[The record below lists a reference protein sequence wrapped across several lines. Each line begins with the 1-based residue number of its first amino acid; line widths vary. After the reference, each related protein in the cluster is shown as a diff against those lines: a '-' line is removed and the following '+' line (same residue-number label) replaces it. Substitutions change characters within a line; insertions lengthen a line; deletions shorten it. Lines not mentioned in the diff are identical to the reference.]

1 MVKSESKQKS
11 KKKKKNINTIIEK
24 KKVSKKKITYTK
36 CSYKKCNGKNCGI
49 KNILSSWILVKEII
63 NDKIIIYP
71 AHLSSY
77 KGGFEKTDH
86 SSNTLCR
93 QMSCDKTLYFRKLIE
108 NMSPSDIEDVKTKEE
123 FLASIHN

>member
-1 MVKSESKQKS
+1 MLKSESDKQKP
-11 KKKKKNINTIIEK
+11 KEKKNINKIK
-24 KKVSKKKITYTK
+24 KKVLKKKSSHAK
-36 CSYKKCNGKNCGI
+36 CSYKKCNGKNCSI

-63 NDKIIIYP
+63 NDKIRIYP

-77 KGGFEKTDH
+77 NGGFEKIDP
-86 SSNTLCR
+86 SSNNLCR
-93 QMSCDKTLYFRKLIE
+93 QLSCDKTLYFRELIE